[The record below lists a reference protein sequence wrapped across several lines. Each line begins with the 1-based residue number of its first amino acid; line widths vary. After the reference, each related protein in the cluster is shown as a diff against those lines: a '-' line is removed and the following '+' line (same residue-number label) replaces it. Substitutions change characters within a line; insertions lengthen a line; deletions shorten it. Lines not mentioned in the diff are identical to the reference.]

1 MSMIRHPVV
10 YTGDPIHNRLPPL
23 GRAFWYKL
31 RDSSEQRGM
40 AELPAL
46 TKTVTG
52 SESGSA
58 YTDATLYQFPTDN
71 GNTNTVEWVA
81 EEDEDAL
88 YVDSVCTLVGM
99 EADEQIIVALDI
111 AYVEQATSDGALW
124 ALGSFSSAGHIGFGI
139 TSAEAPQLHYR
150 PRTPS
155 GGGSNSTQALTYVSG
170 DTFEAFKAQGRFTV
184 VTSIHVL
191 SSTTIDVEMRIGN
204 GTLEGL
210 YRYTTPIDVLGAGIN
225 NHNPGFSGQ
234 TIENFRGFAIG
245 CIANSDTGS
254 TRPFGRGA
262 TNVARIDQVVG
273 WRGTYDAG
281 LTAAVLEDMAVTNR
295 LDFPPSLCAAA

>member
-1 MSMIRHPVV
+1 MSMIRSPVV
-10 YTGDPIHNRLPPL
+10 YTGETLHGRLPAL

-40 AELPAL
+40 VELPAL

-81 EEDEDAL
+81 TEDEDTL

-99 EADEQIIVALDI
+99 EAGEQIIVALDI

-124 ALGSFSSAGHIGFGI
+124 ALGSFSSAGHIGFGF

-150 PRTPS
+150 PRTTS
-155 GGGSNSTQALTYVSG
+155 GGSNSTQALTYASG
-170 DTFEAFKAQGRFTV
+170 DTFAAFKAQGRFTV

-191 SSTTIDVEMRIGN
+191 SSTTIEVEMRIGN

-210 YRYTTPIDVLGAGIN
+210 YTYTTPIDVLGAGIN
-225 NHNPGFSGQ
+225 NPGFSGQ
-234 TIENFRGFAIG
+234 TIANFRGFAIG

-262 TNVARIDQVVG
+262 TNVARIDQVIG

-295 LDFPPSLCAAA
+295 LDFPPALCSAA